1 MLFSAVAEVADLI
14 PCGWRSYISIIH
26 EDTSANTVQRN
37 HIHVVCVVLVL
48 NTLSGCTLVGVGSP
62 SPPLTSGDGINFD
75 EIPDAIP
82 QAEFKSRSG
91 NPETYVIEG
100 VTYRVMDTSDDYHEE
115 GIASW
120 YGGYF
125 HGRRT
130 SSGDVYDMYLMT
142 AAHKSLPLPTYVRVT
157 NLDNGRSVVLRVNDR
172 GPFVDDRIIDLSFA
186 AATKLGMAD
195 QGTAEVEV
203 VALDPPARERTP

>member
-1 MLFSAVAEVADLI
+1 MW
-14 PCGWRSYISIIH
+14 WRKHISIIH
-26 EDTSANTVQRN
+26 EGISSKTCKRNTIQVLG
-37 HIHVVCVVLVL
+37 VALVL
-48 NTLSGCTLVGVGSP
+48 STISGCTLVGVGSP
-62 SPPLTSGDGINFD
+62 GPPLTSGDGINFD

-100 VTYRVMDTSDDYHEE
+100 VTYRVMDTSDGYREE

-142 AAHKSLPLPTYVRVT
+142 AAHTSLPLPTYVRVT

>member
-1 MLFSAVAEVADLI
+1 MW
-14 PCGWRSYISIIH
+14 WRRHISIIH
-26 EDTSANTVQRN
+26 EGISAKAGQRN
-37 HIHVVCVVLVL
+37 HIRVVGVALIL
-48 NTLSGCTLVGVGSP
+48 STLSACTLVGVGSP
-62 SPPLTSGDGINFD
+62 GPPRTSGDGINFD

-100 VTYRVMDTSDDYHEE
+100 VTYRVMDTSDGYREE

-157 NLDNGRSVVLRVNDR
+157 NLANGRSVVLRVNDR
-172 GPFVDDRIIDLSFA
+172 GPFVEDRIIDLSFA
-186 AATKLGMAD
+186 AATRLGMAA
-195 QGTAEVEV
+195 QGTARVEV

>member
-1 MLFSAVAEVADLI
+1 MW
-14 PCGWRSYISIIH
+14 WRRHISIIH
-26 EDTSANTVQRN
+26 EGISAKALQRN
-37 HIHVVCVVLVL
+37 HIHVVGVILVL
-48 NTLSGCTLVGVGSP
+48 STLSGCTLVGVGAR
-62 SPPLTSGDGINFD
+62 SPPLTSADGINFD

-100 VTYRVMDTSDDYHEE
+100 VTYRVMDTSDGYREE

-157 NLDNGRSVVLRVNDR
+157 NLENGSSVVLRVNDR
-172 GPFVDDRIIDLSFA
+172 GPFVEDRIIDLSYT
-186 AATKLGMAD
+186 AATKLGMAQ
-195 QGTAEVEV
+195 QGTARVEV

>member
-1 MLFSAVAEVADLI
+1 MR
-14 PCGWRSYISIIH
+14 GWGVVMAFVV
-26 EDTSANTVQRN
+26 TTVQ
-37 HIHVVCVVLVL
+37 
-48 NTLSGCTLVGVGSP
+48 GCTLLGVGSP
-62 SPPLTSGDGINFD
+62 GPLASGDGINFD

-100 VTYRVMDTSDDYHEE
+100 VTYRVMDTSDGYHEE

-172 GPFVDDRIIDLSFA
+172 GPFVEDRIIDLSFA
-186 AATKLGMAD
+186 AATKLGMAE

-203 VALDPPARERTP
+203 VALDPPARERRP